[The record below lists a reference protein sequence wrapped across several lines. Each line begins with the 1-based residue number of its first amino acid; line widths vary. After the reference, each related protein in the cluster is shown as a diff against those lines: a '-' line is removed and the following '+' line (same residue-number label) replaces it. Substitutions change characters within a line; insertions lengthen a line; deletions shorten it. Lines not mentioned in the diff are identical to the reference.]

1 MKRERESHSNDM
13 VRRESL
19 SLLMRE
25 EERHSVFVENRMIDG
40 CVDYT
45 FDFQYIV
52 YQCQAKY
59 IPNYSLLYLQWD

>member
-1 MKRERESHSNDM
+1 M

-52 YQCQAKY
+52 YQCQVYPKLLST
-59 IPNYSLLYLQWD
+59 IPTMGLGGGP